1 SKRLITMLSLLDKQL
16 KRQAYT
22 FRDKY
27 DERRLKIGA
36 NIVTML
42 VERETTVL
50 LQCEGQLHSYTRVA
64 TLPNFHLLSQMR
76 TDAITLRF
84 ARHDGMSGV
93 YGSSQHALLIWE
105 RSVYVFSKRE
115 QQLAMILQ
123 LLTDLGGEVTYRG
136 EHIRFFYEQ
145 VLPLI
150 GPYVQDPE
158 HVTITKNPTD
168 TLAATLQI
176 SFDECK
182 QLQAVI
188 QYTYGA
194 HQFDGGYGSVEGF
207 LLQQEIIDY
216 GLETK
221 MQAAGFELE
230 SNRLLLVDETLMYE
244 FLCDELPTLAQTYR
258 VEVSSELNDWSKVG
272 VPKATLGVRVENELL
287 KVDVAQLQFS
297 LADYQAIATKYRL
310 KKTYHR
316 LDNGQ
321 FVNLATPGMQ
331 AVMQILEQLDV
342 NAADI
347 ASGEIVRNQYEA
359 LFLQESLQQSH
370 VKA

>member
-1 SKRLITMLSLLDKQL
+1 MMELRIEEALQQESTRNRAVYMRGKAMFIGECVELQECLYDGRLKNPYVIQALVQGTHQYDVNLAFSKNGNCRKKQCNCFGFRADGHSCKHVVATLLAAQAQQTAKQLNFVVIAMPDGEQANDNERHADSQNDSQLISLTPVFIFEAGMYYLELRIAQQRAYVVKSIPQLLHAIEHHKHVTYGKELAFVHDFEQFTTSSKRLITMLSLLDKQL

-168 TLAATLQI
+168 
-176 SFDECK
+176 
-182 QLQAVI
+182 
-188 QYTYGA
+188 
-194 HQFDGGYGSVEGF
+194 
-207 LLQQEIIDY
+207 
-216 GLETK
+216 
-221 MQAAGFELE
+221 
-230 SNRLLLVDETLMYE
+230 
-244 FLCDELPTLAQTYR
+244 
-258 VEVSSELNDWSKVG
+258 
-272 VPKATLGVRVENELL
+272 
-287 KVDVAQLQFS
+287 
-297 LADYQAIATKYRL
+297 
-310 KKTYHR
+310 
-316 LDNGQ
+316 
-321 FVNLATPGMQ
+321 
-331 AVMQILEQLDV
+331 
-342 NAADI
+342 
-347 ASGEIVRNQYEA
+347 
-359 LFLQESLQQSH
+359 
-370 VKA
+370 